1 MPKRRQKRRAIVDDL
16 FGEEHDSVRLILLG
30 FRSLELLIEE
40 ALADAFG
47 GELPDEIRRTHFNV
61 RVSLAVALKLLA
73 PEMKDPL
80 GRLKSL
86 RDEFAHAN
94 RSDLV
99 YLTNGDGKSLYAGI
113 KALSPGDIDVAIPG
127 FDQDAP
133 EVILVAFLAILETA
147 MTAYIDTAKLERM
160 RQQEELDEWWHERR
174 IRSLRRL
181 FGDDVDPQV
190 VAQVLAALPE
200 RERALFTLRFFE
212 STTLAGIAE
221 EFGITRERVRQ
232 TEKQVIA
239 KIRALLAASN

>member
-16 FGEEHDSVRLILLG
+16 FGEEHDALRLILLG
-30 FRSLELLIEE
+30 FRSIELLIEE
-40 ALADAFG
+40 ALADPFG

-86 RDEFAHAN
+86 RDEFAHAK

-99 YLTNGDGKSLYAGI
+99 SLTKGDGKSLYAGI
-113 KALSPGDIDVAIPG
+113 KALGPGDIDVAIPG

-133 EVILVAFLAILETA
+133 EVILVAFLVILETA
-147 MTAYIDTAKLERM
+147 MTAYIDAAKQERL
-160 RQQEELDEWWHERR
+160 RQQLALDEWWHERR
-174 IRSLRRL
+174 MRSLREL
-181 FGDDVDPQV
+181 FGDDADPEV
-190 VAQVLAALPE
+190 VARVLASLPE
-200 RERALFTLRFFE
+200 RERALFTLGFFE

-221 EFGITRERVRQ
+221 EFGITPERVRQ
-232 TEKQVIA
+232 LEAQVIA
-239 KIRALLAASN
+239 KIRALLGPSS